1 MRPMRKP
8 YVIAVLLFVLIVL
21 FVGDRAEACSVVGC
35 TDRGIEVNSS
45 FAVTLAHDDRPLAG
59 ALVEVTTFRGDSQT
73 TVFSET
79 TALDGTVHI
88 ASLPPGDYLI
98 SAEFLG
104 ISAAYHCFHVKT
116 NPSSKAKRALSYE
129 WGESAPGTR
138 QVRGTL
144 IDLQPGKGGTPI
156 WNITHR
162 VPVPITGASL
172 TLRNPID
179 GTVYRTSS
187 DSTGSFAFGD
197 ITSGIYVLHIEGGIA
212 DERGYDSTDQLL
224 NVSPK
229 AQRDTLLLTRRDT
242 GGGSCGGTTLELS
255 EAPAR

>member
-1 MRPMRKP
+1 MPKR
-8 YVIAVLLFVLIVL
+8 YIIAIQLLALIVL

-45 FAVTLAHDDRPLAG
+45 FSVNLSHDDRPLSG
-59 ALVEVTTFRGDSQT
+59 VLVEVTTFRGDSQT

-79 TALDGTVHI
+79 TALDGTVYI
-88 ASLPPGDYLI
+88 ASLPPGDYWI
-98 SAEFLG
+98 SAELLG
-104 ISAAYHCFHVKT
+104 ISAAYHCFHVET

-144 IDLQPGKGGTPI
+144 IDLQPAQGGTPI

-162 VPVPITGASL
+162 VPVPVTGASL
-172 TLRNPID
+172 TLRNPTS
-179 GTVYRTSS
+179 GAVYRTSS
-187 DSTGSFAFGD
+187 DSTGGFAFGD
-197 ITSGIYVLHIEGGIA
+197 VASGIYVLHIEGGIA
-212 DERGYDSTDQLL
+212 GERGYDSTDQLL
-224 NVSPK
+224 EVGPK
-229 AQRDTLLLTRRDT
+229 EQRDTLLLTRRDA